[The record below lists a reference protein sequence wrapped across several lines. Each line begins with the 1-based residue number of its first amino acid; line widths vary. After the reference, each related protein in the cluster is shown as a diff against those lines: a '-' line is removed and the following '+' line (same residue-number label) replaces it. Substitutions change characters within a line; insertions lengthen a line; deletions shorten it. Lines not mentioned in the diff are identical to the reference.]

1 MQKNFVVKGNI
12 ISSKNPSELAI
23 HENAFLVCAEGLT
36 AGIFPE
42 LPEEY
47 ASFPLYDYGKC
58 LIIPGLV
65 DLHVHAPQYTYRGLG
80 MDKELLD
87 WLQTYAFPEESR
99 YEDPDYAERAYR
111 IFVEKMRTN
120 ATTRACIF
128 ATAHVPATLLLMEML
143 EKSGL
148 ITYVG
153 KVSMDRNAP
162 APLCEESPAVAAA
175 AVEKWLK
182 TSLKKYKNT
191 KPMLT
196 PRFIPSC
203 TDDLLTSLGRFQK
216 KYHVPVQSHL
226 SENLSEIAWVRELCP
241 YSSDYGEAYEH
252 FGLFGGNAPTV
263 MAHGV
268 WPGKREFARIKERG
282 VYIAHCPQSNTNI
295 ASGIAPVRQ
304 YLDAGIHIGLGSD
317 VAGGSSD
324 SIFRAMVDAIQVS
337 KLRWRLIT
345 QDDAPI
351 TLDEAFYMA
360 TAGGG
365 EFFGKDGKFEEG
377 YEFDAVVLDDENLPT
392 PREFST
398 HERLERIVYLG
409 DDRNI
414 AAKFVAGRKL
424 FG

>member
-12 ISSKNPSELAI
+12 IYSKNPSDLAI

-36 AGIFPE
+36 VGIFPE

-196 PRFIPSC
+196 PRFIPGC
-203 TDDLLTSLGRFQK
+203 TDELLTFLGRFQK

-365 EFFGKDGKFEEG
+365 EFFGKVGKFEEG

>member
-12 ISSKNPSELAI
+12 IYSKNPSDLAI
-23 HENAFLVCAEGLT
+23 YEDAFLVCAEGLT

-99 YEDPDYAERAYR
+99 YENPDYAERAYR

-365 EFFGKDGKFEEG
+365 EFFGKVGKFEEG

>member
-337 KLRWRLIT
+337 KLRWRLIA

-365 EFFGKDGKFEEG
+365 EFFGKVGKFEEG

>member
-12 ISSKNPSELAI
+12 IYSKNPSDLAI

-36 AGIFPE
+36 VGIFPE

-203 TDDLLTSLGRFQK
+203 TDELLTFLGRFQK

-365 EFFGKDGKFEEG
+365 EFFGKVGKFEEG

-414 AAKFVAGRKL
+414 AVKFVAGRKL

>member
-12 ISSKNPSELAI
+12 IYSKNPSDLAI

-365 EFFGKDGKFEEG
+365 EFFGKVGKFEEG
-377 YEFDAVVLDDENLPT
+377 YEFDAVVLDDENLPA

>member
-36 AGIFPE
+36 AGIFPK

-47 ASFPLYDYGKC
+47 TSFPLYDYGKC

-99 YEDPDYAERAYR
+99 YADPDYAERAYR

-365 EFFGKDGKFEEG
+365 EFFGKVGKFEEG
-377 YEFDAVVLDDENLPT
+377 YEFDAVVLDDESLPA
-392 PREFST
+392 PRKFST

>member
-12 ISSKNPSELAI
+12 IYSKNPSDLAI

-36 AGIFPE
+36 VGIFPE

-203 TDDLLTSLGRFQK
+203 TDELLTFLGRFQK

-345 QDDAPI
+345 QDGAPI

-365 EFFGKDGKFEEG
+365 EFFGKVGKFEEG

>member
-203 TDDLLTSLGRFQK
+203 TDELLTFLGRFQK
-216 KYHVPVQSHL
+216 KYNVPVQSHL
-226 SENLSEIAWVRELCP
+226 SENLNEIAWVRELCP

-365 EFFGKDGKFEEG
+365 EFFGKVGKFEEG

>member
-12 ISSKNPSELAI
+12 IYSKNPSDLAI
-23 HENAFLVCAEGLT
+23 YENAFLVCAEGLT
-36 AGIFPE
+36 VGIFPE

-351 TLDEAFYMA
+351 MLDEAFYMA

-365 EFFGKDGKFEEG
+365 EFFGKVGKFEEG

>member
-12 ISSKNPSELAI
+12 IYSKNPSDLAI

-182 TSLKKYKNT
+182 TSLKQYKNT

-196 PRFIPSC
+196 PSFIPSC
-203 TDDLLTSLGRFQK
+203 TDELLTFLGRFQK

-324 SIFRAMVDAIQVS
+324 SIFRAMLDAIQVS

-365 EFFGKDGKFEEG
+365 EFFGKVGKFEEG

>member
-365 EFFGKDGKFEEG
+365 EFFGKVGKFEEG
-377 YEFDAVVLDDENLPT
+377 YEFDAVVLDDENLPA

>member
-12 ISSKNPSELAI
+12 IYSKNPSELAI
-23 HENAFLVCAEGLT
+23 YENAFLVCAEGLT

-99 YEDPDYAERAYR
+99 YADSDYAERAYR

-203 TDDLLTSLGRFQK
+203 TDALLTFLGRFQK
-216 KYHVPVQSHL
+216 KYNVPVQSHL
-226 SENLSEIAWVRELCP
+226 SENLNEIAWVRELCP

-365 EFFGKDGKFEEG
+365 EFFGKVGKFEEG

>member
-12 ISSKNPSELAI
+12 IYSKNPSDLAI

-99 YEDPDYAERAYR
+99 YENPDYAERAYR

-203 TDDLLTSLGRFQK
+203 TDELLTFLGRFQK

-324 SIFRAMVDAIQVS
+324 SIFRAMLDAIQVS

-365 EFFGKDGKFEEG
+365 EFFGKVGKFEEG

>member
-12 ISSKNPSELAI
+12 IYSKNPSDLAI

-203 TDDLLTSLGRFQK
+203 TDELLTFLGRFQK

-282 VYIAHCPQSNTNI
+282 VYIAHCPQSHTNI

-324 SIFRAMVDAIQVS
+324 SIFRAMLDAIQVS

-365 EFFGKDGKFEEG
+365 EFFGKVGKFEEG

>member
-12 ISSKNPSELAI
+12 IYSKNPSDLAI

-36 AGIFPE
+36 VGIFPE

-351 TLDEAFYMA
+351 TLDKAFYMA

-365 EFFGKDGKFEEG
+365 EFFGKVGKFEEG

>member
-12 ISSKNPSELAI
+12 IYSKNPSDLAI
-23 HENAFLVCAEGLT
+23 YENAFLVCAEGLT
-36 AGIFPE
+36 VGIFPE

-47 ASFPLYDYGKC
+47 VSFPLYDYGKC

-203 TDDLLTSLGRFQK
+203 TDELLTFLGRFQK

-324 SIFRAMVDAIQVS
+324 SIFRAMLDAIQVS

-365 EFFGKDGKFEEG
+365 EFFGKVGKFEEG

>member
-12 ISSKNPSELAI
+12 IYSKNPSDLAI

-203 TDDLLTSLGRFQK
+203 TDELLTFLGRFQK

-365 EFFGKDGKFEEG
+365 EFFGKVGKFEEG